1 MLDYLKAA
9 FWMAVPIPG
18 LGRLPVNVLL
28 VAGCAILGFANPGF
42 WLLGAGAEAAL
53 LAVLATNPRFQRA
66 VDARRLSVVAG
77 EAELHRQDLVRRLD
91 PVARKRL
98 AAVDDKCARVL
109 QGQREAPTPQIGL
122 QSSRDARSRASWMY
136 LKLLVARH
144 HHAA

>member
-9 FWMAVPIPG
+9 FWIAVPIPG

-66 VDARRLSVVAG
+66 VDARRLSAVAG
-77 EAELHRQDLVRRLD
+77 EAEPHRPGLGRR
-91 PVARKRL
+91 PAPAARPRPPPAGAQ
-98 AAVDDKCARVL
+98 AARAP
-109 QGQREAPTPQIGL
+109 QG
-122 QSSRDARSRASWMY
+122 
-136 LKLLVARH
+136 
-144 HHAA
+144 AAAGQ